1 MTVEKRLIMRIGYV
15 RVSTGEQA
23 DTDALE
29 QQTTRVEKAGA
40 VLIFSDVESGRSDKR
55 TEFNKMLAMCK
66 QGKATELVVTR
77 IDRLARS
84 VITIHRTL
92 VTLEECG
99 VKLIVLDAPVDTSS
113 PFGWFSVNQMAGL
126 AEFES
131 RLLSNRIRH
140 GLNYFREQK
149 KASPRPPFGYQRV
162 DEKYAPDMTVHDSG
176 KTHWEIALDIIDYF
190 LLALSTLRNTAQ
202 YVLEK
207 YGISW
212 TAAGLK
218 YWMTNPVLQGDTVY
232 NVRGNLN
239 APHKWERHQD
249 THQALISKTKYKNIL
264 NKLEENK
271 TKYSYGNNKNSN
283 KEQLPL
289 VDQIICGD
297 CGYKCFCLKRKWAT
311 YRIRCKK
318 RDNLGD
324 SFCKNRTSTYLEHV
338 MSVADAALA
347 ARYQEIQK
355 YTVDN
360 LSSQEEDDPE
370 LIARQE
376 QLKALRSLPPNPII
390 QNAIEQTLLDIQALK
405 QRKVVA
411 KQVNAELVKMLAI
424 CFTDQEYWSGL
435 SWTDKRTI
443 YRELIDYV
451 KVLNGEVLEIK
462 LLV

>member
-1 MTVEKRLIMRIGYV
+1 MRVGYV

-29 QQTTRVEKAGA
+29 QQTARVEKAGA

-66 QGKATELVVTR
+66 QGKVTELVVTR

-99 VKLIVLDAPVDTSS
+99 VKLVVLDAPVDTSS

-131 RLLSNRIRH
+131 RLLSNRIKH

-149 KASPRPPFGYQRV
+149 KASPRPPFGYRRI
-162 DEKYAPDMTVHDSG
+162 DEKYAPDTTLHESG
-176 KTHWEIALDIIDYF
+176 KTNWEIALEIIDYF
-190 LLALSTLRNTAQ
+190 LLDLSTLRNTAQ

-212 TAAGLK
+212 TAAGLR

-239 APHKWERHQD
+239 NPLAWERHQD
-249 THQALISKTKYKNIL
+249 THQALISKAKYQLIL
-264 NKLEENK
+264 NKLEANK
-271 TKYSYGNNKNSN
+271 TKYSYGNNKNAN

-289 VDQIICGD
+289 VDKIICGD
-297 CGYKCFCLKRKWAT
+297 CGYKCFCLKRQWST

-324 SFCKNRTSTYLEHV
+324 SFCKNRASTYLEDIISAV
-338 MSVADAALA
+338 DTALA
-347 ARYQEIQK
+347 TRYEEIQK
-355 YTVDN
+355 YTVEN
-360 LSSQEEDDPE
+360 LSSKEEDDPE

-376 QLKALRSLPPNPII
+376 QLKALRLLPQNPII

-405 QRKVVA
+405 QKEVA
-411 KQVNAELVKMLAI
+411 ALQVSAELVKTLNI
-424 CFTDQEYWSGL
+424 CFIDKEYWSGL
-435 SWTDKRTI
+435 SWTDKRTV
-443 YRELIDYV
+443 YRELIDCV
-451 KVLNGEVLEIK
+451 KVLNGKVVDIK

>member
-1 MTVEKRLIMRIGYV
+1 MTVEQRLTMRVGYV

-23 DTDALE
+23 ETDALE
-29 QQTTRVEKAGA
+29 QQTARIEKAGA

-66 QGKATELVVTR
+66 QGKVTELIVTR

-92 VTLEECG
+92 VTLEEWG

-131 RLLSNRIRH
+131 RLLSNRIKH

-149 KASPRPPFGYQRV
+149 KASPRPPFGYKRV
-162 DEKYAPDMTVHDSG
+162 DEKYAPDITIHKSG

-190 LLALSTLRNTAQ
+190 LLDLSTLRNTTQ

-212 TAAGLK
+212 TAAGLR

-239 APHKWERHQD
+239 APDKWERHQD
-249 THQALISKTKYKNIL
+249 THQALISRAKYKQIL

-271 TKYSYGNNKNSN
+271 TKYSYGNNKNSD

-297 CGYKCFCLKRKWAT
+297 CGYKCFCLKRKWST

-324 SFCKNRTSTYLEHV
+324 SFCKNKASTYLEDI
-338 MSVADAALA
+338 MSAVDTALT
-347 ARYQEIQK
+347 ARHKEIAK

-360 LSSQEEDDPE
+360 LSSKQKDDPE
-370 LIARQE
+370 LIAREE
-376 QLKALRSLPPNPII
+376 QLKALRLLPQNPII
-390 QNAIEQTLLDIQALK
+390 QNAIEQTLLDIQSLK
-405 QRKVVA
+405 Q
-411 KQVNAELVKMLAI
+411 KQVVTNEVSTELLKTLFF
-424 CFTDQEYWSGL
+424 CFTDKEYWSGL
-435 SWTDKRTI
+435 PWKDKRTI
-443 YRELIDYV
+443 YRELVDYV
-451 KVLNGEVLEIK
+451 KVLNGEVVEIK

>member
-1 MTVEKRLIMRIGYV
+1 MRIGYV

-29 QQTTRVEKAGA
+29 QQTARVDKAGT

-66 QGKATELVVTR
+66 QGKVTELVVTR

-131 RLLSNRIRH
+131 RLLSNRIKH

-162 DEKYAPDMTVHDSG
+162 NEKYAPDLTLHECG
-176 KTHWEIALDIIDYF
+176 QTHWEIALDIIDYF
-190 LLALSTLRNTAQ
+190 LLDFSTLRNTAQ

-207 YGISW
+207 YGIAW
-212 TAAGLK
+212 TAAGLR

-249 THQALISKTKYKNIL
+249 THQPLISKIKYKSIL

-271 TKYSYGNNKNSN
+271 TKYSYGNNKNSQ

-289 VDQIICGD
+289 VEQIFCGD

-318 RDNLGD
+318 RDNLGE
-324 SFCKNRTSTYLEHV
+324 SFCKNRASTYLENIMTV
-338 MSVADAALA
+338 VDAALA
-347 ARYQEIQK
+347 ARFEEIQQ

-360 LSSQEEDDPE
+360 LSSKEAHNPE
-370 LIARQE
+370 LLAREE
-376 QLKALRSLPPNPII
+376 QLKALRSLPQNSII
-390 QNAIEQTLLDIQALK
+390 QNAIEQTLLDIQVLK
-405 QRKVVA
+405 QREVTS
-411 KQVNAELVKMLAI
+411 KQINTELVKTLTI
-424 CFTDQEYWSGL
+424 CFGDKEYWSGL

-451 KVLNGEVLEIK
+451 KVLNGEVVEIK